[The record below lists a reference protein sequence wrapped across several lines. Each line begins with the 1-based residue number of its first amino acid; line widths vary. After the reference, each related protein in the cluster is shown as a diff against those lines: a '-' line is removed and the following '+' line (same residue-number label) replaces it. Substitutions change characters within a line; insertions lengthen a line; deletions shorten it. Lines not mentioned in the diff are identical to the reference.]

1 METAKANGLEP
12 YWYLKFLFE
21 NLPEAMTEDEF
32 KALMPQNVDKNLL
45 ENYTT
50 PR

>member
-1 METAKANGLEP
+1 
-12 YWYLKFLFE
+12 
-21 NLPEAMTEDEF
+21 MTEYEF

-50 PR
+50 PRYDQRQLFFPLNDN